1 MKNREQEQEQKKE
14 QGSPNPAEAEERAA
28 EAKSGE
34 EAKEAQEAAASEES
48 AKAQEDETVAEEK
61 EGAAEPAA
69 EDEDMKTKYLRLA
82 ADFQNFK
89 RRTEKEK
96 SDIYAYANE
105 KIALDLLDVI
115 DNFERALVHQK
126 DCKDEKMKEGMD
138 MIFKQLQTVLEKN
151 KIVEIAALGEEFDP
165 NVHNAVMTGAAQEY
179 ESGKVSA
186 VLQKGYKLNNKVI
199 RPAMVKVAE

>member
-1 MKNREQEQEQKKE
+1 MTSKENKQCEQDLKQEQGQTAESAGENADQGQTEQETAGKPED
-14 QGSPNPAEAEERAA
+14 GDS
-28 EAKSGE
+28 
-34 EAKEAQEAAASEES
+34 AKEEKKSDAAAD
-48 AKAQEDETVAEEK
+48 K
-61 EGAAEPAA
+61 P
-69 EDEDMKTKYLRLA
+69 EDEDMKTQYLRLA
-82 ADFQNFK
+82 ADFQNYK

-138 MIFKQLQTVLEKN
+138 MIFKQLKGVLEKN
-151 KIVEIAALGEEFDP
+151 KVEEIASLGEDFDP
-165 NVHNAVMTGAAQEY
+165 NYHNAVMTDASGEY
-179 ESGKVSA
+179 ESGKISA

-199 RPAMVKVAE
+199 RAAMVKVAE

>member
-1 MKNREQEQEQKKE
+1 MSKEMAKELEKDQVTPEQEEPAQET
-14 QGSPNPAEAEERAA
+14 AEAEE
-28 EAKSGE
+28 E
-34 EAKEAQEAAASEES
+34 EASG
-48 AKAQEDETVAEEK
+48 AEEV
-61 EGAAEPAA
+61 AATQ

-105 KIALDLLDVI
+105 KFALDLLDVI
-115 DNFERALVHQK
+115 DNFERALIHQD
-126 DCKDEKMKEGMD
+126 DCKDEKMKEGMEL
-138 MIFKQLQTVLEKN
+138 IFKQLQGVLEKN
-151 KIVEIAALGEEFDP
+151 KITEIPALGEDFDP
-165 NVHNAVMTGAAQEY
+165 NVHNAVMTNASEDY

-199 RPAMVKVAE
+199 RPAMVMVAE